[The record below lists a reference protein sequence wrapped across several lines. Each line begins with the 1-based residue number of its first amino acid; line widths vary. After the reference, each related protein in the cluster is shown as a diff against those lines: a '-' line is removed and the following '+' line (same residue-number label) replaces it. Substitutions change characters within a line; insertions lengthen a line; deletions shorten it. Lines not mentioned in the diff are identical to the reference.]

1 MRKRMKRREI
11 VVLAAVVAKL
21 RDKAESDLGGTNTRN
36 GSSWYSSCQLLFW
49 YDSNELWKS
58 VEKPARE
65 PRAMPA
71 PPAGFSWP
79 VFRDPRKA
87 SAEEHQSEY
96 NAR

>member
-21 RDKAESDLGGTNTRN
+21 RNKAESDLGGTNTRN

-58 VEKPARE
+58 VEKPAGAE
-65 PRAMPA
+65 PASTGR
-71 PPAGFSWP
+71 FSWP
-79 VFRDPRKA
+79 VFRVP
-87 SAEEHQSEY
+87 
-96 NAR
+96 